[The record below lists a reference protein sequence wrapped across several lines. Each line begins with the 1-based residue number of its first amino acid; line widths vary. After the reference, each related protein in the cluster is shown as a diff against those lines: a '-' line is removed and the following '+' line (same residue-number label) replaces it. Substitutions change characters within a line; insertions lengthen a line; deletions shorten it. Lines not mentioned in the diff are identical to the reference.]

1 MFKPAQEPS
10 RDKAS
15 ETADRPRPA
24 EVLARY
30 ARTRLD
36 RLTKKSFLEAY
47 RLSTRHYWQQHA
59 AGASWCRL
67 GGLVE
72 YDTRL
77 ISMLSADSDP
87 FPLIAIRAAPGRR
100 FARVKLTVVAK
111 HAGVVHRDTAVVPDL
126 ADSPVLVGVPAIPW
140 VSAPCGEGQTAD
152 PRGSLYIKLTEA
164 VDADGCPVE
173 GIAGMSDIFRP
184 RVMGASPDEFTG
196 RWGLFWNTALI
207 DQEKRRLMDR
217 CYLRLVKS
225 AGHLWRPLRWRRA
238 AYGLLTKGPL
248 VSLAFWSHN
257 LVDAKRL
264 RASMDLP
271 AGADGSL
278 PRENDKKAA

>member
-1 MFKPAQEPS
+1 MFIPAQEPS

-15 ETADRPRPA
+15 QTAGRPRPA
-24 EVLARY
+24 KVLARY
-30 ARTRLD
+30 ACTRLD
-36 RLTKKSFLEAY
+36 WLTRKSFLEAY

-59 AGASWCRL
+59 AGASWRRL

-77 ISMLSADSDP
+77 ISMLSADSGP
-87 FPLIAIRAAPGRR
+87 FPLIAVRAAPGRR

-111 HAGVVHRDTAVVPDL
+111 HAGVVHRDTAVVSDL

-140 VSAPCGEGQTAD
+140 VSAPCGEGQTAE
-152 PRGSLYIKLTEA
+152 PKGSLYIKLTEA

-184 RVMGASPDEFTG
+184 RVMRASPDEFTG
-196 RWGLFWNTALI
+196 RWGLFWHTALI
-207 DQEKRRLMDR
+207 DREKRKLMDR

-225 AGHLWRPLRWRRA
+225 AGQLWRPLRWRRT
-238 AYGLLTKGPL
+238 AYGLLTKGPF
-248 VSLAFWSHN
+248 VSLAFWSRN
-257 LVDAKRL
+257 LVNAKRL
-264 RASMDLP
+264 RASMELP
-271 AGADGSL
+271 AGTDESL
-278 PRENDKKAA
+278 PPEHDKRAA